1 MQLGVRAR
9 VKGCSDQ
16 VPSAYLDVMVSY
28 GFIDSRVMKAPDYQ
42 GKRLPNIVRPI
53 GVLYVTCDFENAVP
67 GANRFR
73 SGAAFMPLAN
83 DRGIT
88 IAAMIGRDTQ
98 RPICFRFMLSML
110 CSQLSFSNFKAI
122 LDKVYGAALIG
133 SNNLFNPIF
142 EAFNVVLSVRVDF

>member
-9 VKGCSDQ
+9 VKGCPDQ

-28 GFIDSRVMKAPDYQ
+28 GFIDSRVMKTPDYQ

-53 GVLYVTCDFENAVP
+53 GVLYVTCDFENAVS

-73 SGAAFMPLAN
+73 VGTAFVPLAN

-88 IAAMIGRDTQ
+88 IAAMIGRDTP
-98 RPICFRFMLSML
+98 RPIYFWFILSML
-110 CSQLSFSNFKAI
+110 CSQLSFSDLKAI
-122 LDKVYGAALIG
+122 LDKASDTPNG
-133 SNNLFNPIF
+133 SNNLSNPIF
-142 EAFNVVLSVRVDF
+142 EAFNEVLSGKVDF

>member
-9 VKGCSDQ
+9 VKGCPDQ
-16 VPSAYLDVMVSY
+16 MPSAYLDVMVSY
-28 GFIDSRVMKAPDYQ
+28 GFIDSRIMKTPDYQ
-42 GKRLPNIVRPI
+42 GKQLPNIVRPI
-53 GVLYVTCDFENAVP
+53 GLLYVTCDFENAVP

-88 IAAMIGRDTQ
+88 VAAMIGRDMP

-110 CSQLSFSNFKAI
+110 CGQLPFSNFKAI
-122 LDKVYGAALIG
+122 LDKASDTPIG
-133 SNNLFNPIF
+133 SNNLFNPIC
-142 EAFNVVLSVRVDF
+142 EAFNAVLSVKVDF